1 MDAHRERDTAT
12 PAEAVRITRRTL
24 QYLNG
29 LLFCT
34 LGGIVLA
41 TGWVVHYYPNSPSR
55 WMVVLLLPLAW
66 LALHSIERRRRNH
79 GLWATENRES
89 LTGFLFRWTPRDPD
103 QVTVEPVFLR
113 TTWRV
118 IVWST
123 LALVIAFAI
132 QFTLSG
138 EVPKSL
144 YYIMV
149 AVGGLHLMMYGAWLA
164 IDLGLAE
171 HLLVIG
177 WFSAGA
183 AYILTTQSGATVVYG
198 GGLILLGTLLHL
210 RWIRFAGQAETK
222 PLAVEGIQ

>member
-12 PAEAVRITRRTL
+12 PSEAIRIARRTL

-34 LGGIVLA
+34 LGGIALVA
-41 TGWVVHYYPNSPSR
+41 GWVVHYYPNSPSR
-55 WMVVLLLPLAW
+55 WAVVLLLPLAW
-66 LALHSIERRRRNH
+66 LALRSMERRRRDH
-79 GLWATENRES
+79 GPWAAENRES
-89 LTGFLFRWTPRDPD
+89 LTGFLFRWIPQDPD

-123 LALVIAFAI
+123 LALVAAFAI
-132 QFTLSG
+132 QFTQSG
-138 EVPKSL
+138 ELPKSL

-164 IDLGLAE
+164 ITLGLAE
-171 HLLVIG
+171 HLLVIA

-198 GGLILLGTLLHL
+198 GGLILLGSLLHL
-210 RWIRFAGQAETK
+210 RWIQFAGQSETE
-222 PLAVEGIQ
+222 PLAVGSIQ